1 MKNYKD
7 IIDIKYSGV
16 KNHQKMSIFNRAF
29 QFAPFRAL
37 TGYTESIEEESRI
50 TINKHILTEEQN
62 YIINEKIN
70 IIKNYINKEK
80 FNFTYFIK
88 DKIKD
93 GGIYKNIND
102 YVIKVDEVKNLIIL
116 KNNIKINFNDIID
129 INSNIFGD

>member
-1 MKNYKD
+1 MKNYED
-7 IIDIKYSGV
+7 IIDIKYNGV
-16 KNHQKMSIFNRAF
+16 KKHKKMSISNRAF
-29 QFAPFRAL
+29 EFAPFRAL

-50 TINKHILTEEQN
+50 TSNKRILTEEQN

-80 FNFTYFIK
+80 FNFIYFVK

-129 INSNIFGD
+129 INSNIFDD

>member
-1 MKNYKD
+1 MKNYED
-7 IIDIKYSGV
+7 IIDIKYNGV
-16 KNHQKMSIFNRAF
+16 KNHQKMSISNRAF

-37 TGYTESIEEESRI
+37 TGYTEYIEEESRI

-80 FNFTYFIK
+80 FNFIYFIK

-93 GGIYKNIND
+93 GGLYKTIND
-102 YVIKVDEVKNLIIL
+102 YVVKIDDNKKLIVL
-116 KNNIKINFNDIID
+116 KNQIKINFNDIID
-129 INSNIFGD
+129 INSNIFDD

>member
-1 MKNYKD
+1 MKNYED
-7 IIDIKYSGV
+7 IIDIKYNGI
-16 KNHQKMSIFNRAF
+16 KNHQKMSISNRAF

-37 TGYTESIEEESRI
+37 TGYNESIEEEARI
-50 TINKHILTEEQN
+50 TINKHILTEEQY

-129 INSNIFGD
+129 INSNIFDD

>member
-7 IIDIKYSGV
+7 IIDIKYNGV
-16 KNHQKMSIFNRAF
+16 KNHQKMSISNRAF

-37 TGYTESIEEESRI
+37 TGYNESIEEEARI
-50 TINKHILTEEQN
+50 TINKHILTEEQY

-129 INSNIFGD
+129 INSNIFDD

>member
-1 MKNYKD
+1 MKNYED
-7 IIDIKYSGV
+7 IIDIKYNGV
-16 KNHQKMSIFNRAF
+16 KNHQKMSISNRAF

-37 TGYTESIEEESRI
+37 TGYTESIEEEARI

>member
-1 MKNYKD
+1 MKNYED
-7 IIDIKYSGV
+7 IIDIKYNGV
-16 KNHQKMSIFNRAF
+16 KNHQKMPISNRAF

-50 TINKHILTEEQN
+50 TSNKRILTEEQS

-80 FNFTYFIK
+80 FNFIYFIK

-93 GGIYKNIND
+93 GGSYKTIND
-102 YVIKVDEVKNLIIL
+102 YVVKIDDNKKMIIL
-116 KNNIKINFNDIID
+116 KNQIKINFNDIID
-129 INSNIFGD
+129 INSNIFDD

>member
-1 MKNYKD
+1 MKNYED
-7 IIDIKYSGV
+7 IIDIKYNGI
-16 KNHQKMSIFNRAF
+16 KNHQKMSISNRAF

-37 TGYTESIEEESRI
+37 TGYTESIEEEARI
-50 TINKHILTEEQN
+50 TKNKHILTEEQN

>member
-1 MKNYKD
+1 MKNYED
-7 IIDIKYSGV
+7 IIDIKYNGV
-16 KNHQKMSIFNRAF
+16 KKHKKMSISNRAF
-29 QFAPFRAL
+29 EFAPFRAL

-50 TINKHILTEEQN
+50 TSNKRILTEEQN

-80 FNFTYFIK
+80 FNIIYFVK

-93 GGIYKNIND
+93 GGVYKSITD
-102 YVIKVDEVKNLIIL
+102 YVIKVDEVKNLIML

-129 INSNIFGD
+129 INSNIFNE